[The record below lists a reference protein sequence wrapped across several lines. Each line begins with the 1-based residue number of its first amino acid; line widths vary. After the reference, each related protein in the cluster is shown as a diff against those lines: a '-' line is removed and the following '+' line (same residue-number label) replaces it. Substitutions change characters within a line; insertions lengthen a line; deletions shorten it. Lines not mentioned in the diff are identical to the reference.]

1 MKKKLLNSWSEAR
14 RSAFDKRGAKGP
26 FFCGALFSIHWVM
39 NRRVGLKLGVDRN
52 GALRRFS
59 PKHALHSSEE
69 AE

>member
-26 FFCGALFSIHWVM
+26 FFCGAPLSIHWVT
-39 NRRVGLKLGVDRN
+39 NRRVGLKLGVDMIGAARLFLPKP
-52 GALRRFS
+52 ALRY
-59 PKHALHSSEE
+59 SEE